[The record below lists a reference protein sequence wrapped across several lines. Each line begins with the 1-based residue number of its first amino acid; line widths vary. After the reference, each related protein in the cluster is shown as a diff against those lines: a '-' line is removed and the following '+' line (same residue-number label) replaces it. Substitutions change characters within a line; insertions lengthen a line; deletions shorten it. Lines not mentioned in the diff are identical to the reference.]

1 MIYPKPFQEKFVETV
16 SNTSKTERETFFGKR
31 AYLYLPERFFC
42 GGKARLM
49 CELFKN
55 FTGGTG
61 ILKIVRKNFAENC
74 AFLSFTPC
82 ENAEREVCGEKIDC
96 KGYSYA
102 LKISERGVAMS
113 FADETE
119 AEHAFFTL
127 WQTIEIRSLKK
138 GEEKFS
144 LPVCEIFDKPAI
156 TGMRALHICVFP
168 ESPFNKIRRIIRL
181 AGFLKY
187 THIILEFWG
196 TRRYRCFKE
205 FGRRKQS
212 YSKKQIS
219 VLARDIRDFGIDR
232 KSVV

>member
-31 AYLYLPERFFC
+31 AYLYLPDRFFC

-127 WQTIEIRSLKK
+127 WQTIEIRSLR
-138 GEEKFS
+138 ETVVNNSEN
-144 LPVCEIFDKPAI
+144 
-156 TGMRALHICVFP
+156 RA
-168 ESPFNKIRRIIRL
+168 E
-181 AGFLKY
+181 
-187 THIILEFWG
+187 
-196 TRRYRCFKE
+196 
-205 FGRRKQS
+205 
-212 YSKKQIS
+212 
-219 VLARDIRDFGIDR
+219 R
-232 KSVV
+232 KSGGKKRKGRKHPHKGNEAQNLSVAPRKTA